1 MRSERDTMGKVH
13 LPEEALWGAQTQR
26 ALENFPISGARFG
39 RNFIR
44 ALGLIK
50 EAAARANLELDQLQE
65 AEAHAVITAAE
76 QVTAGHWD
84 DHFPL
89 DIFQTGSGTSTN
101 MNANE
106 VIANLANRQLGGK
119 VGTWH
124 PVHPNDHVNLSQSS
138 NDVIPAAIHLAVV
151 LAVKEELIPALD
163 DLQETLSQQAETYQE
178 VVKTG
183 RTHLQDALPVRM
195 GQVFGGYAAQIQK
208 SRDRMDRIVDRLR
221 VLPLGGTAVGTGANR
236 LESFPTLAV
245 SYLKKSTGLNLQV
258 VENHMEGNASRDD
271 LVEASGLV
279 KTAAVGLTKIA
290 NDLRW
295 MASGPR
301 AGLGEIELPKVQPGS
316 SIMPGKNNPV
326 IAEALMM
333 TAAQVIGNDAAVTQ
347 GGLGGVFELNLMMPL
362 IAYNLLN
369 SIHWLANAVDV
380 FNRRSVRGIR
390 VNRERCRELLEGNL
404 TLVTALVPRIGYD
417 RAGEIS
423 QEAQRSGKS
432 IFEVAR
438 DWGVLPEEELKR
450 LLDPARM
457 TKPEQGELSGSAEKN

>member
-1 MRSERDTMGKVH
+1 MRTEKDTMGQVQ
-13 LPEEALWGAQTQR
+13 LPEQALWGAQTQR
-26 ALENFPISGARFG
+26 ALENFPISGETFG
-39 RNFIR
+39 RTFIR

-50 EAAARANLELDQLQE
+50 EAAARANQHMGRLDDPE
-65 AEAHAVITAAE
+65 SGAVITAAE
-76 QVTAGHWD
+76 QVSAGHWD
-84 DHFPL
+84 DHFPV
-89 DIFQTGSGTSTN
+89 DVFQTGSGTSTN

-119 VGTWH
+119 VGTYR

-138 NDVIPAAIHLAVV
+138 NDVFPTAIHLAAV
-151 LAVKEELIPALD
+151 LAVREELIPALH
-163 DLQETLSQQAETYQE
+163 DLQESCTGHAETYQE

-195 GQVFGGYAAQIQK
+195 GQVFGGYAAQIRK
-208 SRDRMDRIVDRLR
+208 TISRLELVQERLC

-236 LESFPTLAV
+236 LEDFPALAV
-245 SYLKKSTGLNLQV
+245 HYLSESTGV
-258 VENHMEGNASRDD
+258 KFSVTENHMEGNASRDD
-271 LVEASGLV
+271 LVEASGMI

-301 AGLGEIELPKVQPGS
+301 AGLGEIDLPKVQPGS

-326 IAEALMM
+326 VAEALIM
-333 TAAQVIGNDAAVTQ
+333 TAAQVIGSDAAVTQ

-369 SIHWLANAVDV
+369 SIHWLARAVEV
-380 FNRRSVRGIR
+380 FNHKTVRGIR

-404 TLVTALVPRIGYD
+404 SLVTALAPRVGYE
-417 RAGEIS
+417 RASEIS
-423 QEAQRSGKS
+423 LEAQRSGRT
-432 IFEVAR
+432 ILEVAR
-438 DWGVLPEEELKR
+438 EWEVLPEEDLEQ

-457 TKPEQGELSGSAEKN
+457 TKPDQRDGNRSAGQD